1 MVRLLPAPMRL
12 DLVHSVLG
20 MLQLVPGMM
29 PSVVEMQLVPLL
41 VCLVCLERYEAA
53 QQ

>member
-1 MVRLLPAPMRL
+1 MRL
-12 DLVHSVLG
+12 DLVRSVLG

-29 PSVVEMQLVPLL
+29 PSVVGMQVVPLL
-41 VCLVCLERYEAA
+41 VCLLCLEICEAA

>member
-1 MVRLLPAPMRL
+1 MIRLLPAPMHL

-20 MLQLVPGMM
+20 LLQLVPGMM
-29 PSVVEMQLVPLL
+29 PSVLGMQLVPLL
-41 VCLVCLERYEAA
+41 VCLMCLERCEAA